1 MLTHFGYTYICVGK
15 FYSDNTNKNKQIFFA
30 NILKSKIN
38 LFICYIGKNCLESRF
53 YHDEGNRRQLYLHF
67 YIHF

>member
-15 FYSDNTNKNKQIFFA
+15 FYPDNTNKNKQIFFA

-38 LFICYIGKNCLESRF
+38 LFICYVGKNCLESRF
-53 YHDEGNRRQLYLHF
+53 
-67 YIHF
+67 